1 MESVIAKQ
9 SENGSWF
16 EVIGS
21 GVKNGDEIASAPS
34 ELRNDMLLRFARND
48 RGRSVKRVMKSSHL

>member
-1 MESVIAKQ
+1 MESVIARVLKDPKQ

-21 GVKNGDEIASAPS
+21 GVKRGDEIAS
-34 ELRNDMLLRFARND
+34 LR
-48 RGRSVKRVMKSSHL
+48 SQ